1 MRYSFFNSIANYF
14 DDYSIKIILVLTEER
29 KNKNIYVLVGGENSY
44 KDKESFENA
53 AIRKVYEELGIK
65 LNPAKLL
72 LFDDQ
77 IGYPDDG
84 PYKKEGITSAIIT
97 FVYYITEEELANIVI
112 NTVSIEGCD
121 IVKIVVMPVPDVLEA
136 IEKDEI
142 NVYTAAKATLQK
154 LEKYLQ
160 EGN

>member
-29 KNKNIYVLVGGENSY
+29 KSKNIYVLVGGENSY
-44 KDKESFENA
+44 KDNESFENA

-112 NTVSIEGCD
+112 NTVPLEGCD
-121 IVKIVVMPVPDVLEA
+121 IVKIVVMSVPNVLEA
-136 IEKDEI
+136 IEKGEI
-142 NVYTAAKATLQK
+142 NVYDALKET
-154 LEKYLQ
+154 LEKLNQ
-160 EGN
+160 CL